1 VRYYNITMNYRD
13 FHTKSVLT
21 AQDYH
26 CLFVYLQT
34 AISLRHSDTVDV
46 KFRVNGAGVVVAL
59 PHTAWGTYRQK
70 AGQPL
75 TDARATE
82 VAAGILKESLE
93 RGDDIEL
100 LDLNPAADEV
110 VRRAL

>member
-1 VRYYNITMNYRD
+1 MNYRD
-13 FHTKSVLT
+13 FHTQSALT

-46 KFRVNGAGVVVAL
+46 KFRVNGTGVVVAL
-59 PHTAWGTYRQK
+59 PHTAWGEYEKK
-70 AGQPL
+70 ARKPL

-82 VAAGILKESLE
+82 VAAGLLKEALE

-110 VRRAL
+110 VKRAL